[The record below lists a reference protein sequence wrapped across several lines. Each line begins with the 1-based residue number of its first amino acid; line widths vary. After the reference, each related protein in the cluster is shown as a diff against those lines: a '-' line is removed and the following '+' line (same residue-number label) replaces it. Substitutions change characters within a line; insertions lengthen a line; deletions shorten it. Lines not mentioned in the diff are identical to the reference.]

1 MNFLAP
7 AVLDYVLNNE
17 LPEKIGNSHPVM
29 APHGTFPSQGDDR
42 WVAVACETEE
52 HWHALCEVV
61 GFGDEYLNLGLEE
74 RRNRSTEIE
83 EVISDWSAGL
93 TGVEAQELL
102 QAAGVPAHQ
111 LQNSED
117 LANDPQLQHRRHFR
131 EVASA
136 TNGTMFVEGTRFQM
150 SRSTDEITDC
160 GPTYGQHTFQ
170 VLEEILG
177 YDADRIAELAV
188 AGVLE

>member
-1 MNFLAP
+1 MNFLTP
-7 AVLDYVLNNE
+7 AILDYVINGS

-29 APHGTFPSQGDDR
+29 APHGTFPSEGDDR
-42 WVAVACETEE
+42 WIAVACETDEQ
-52 HWHALCEVV
+52 WRSLCDVI
-61 GFGDEYLNLGLEE
+61 GLSDDFAALGLADRRSRAEE
-74 RRNRSTEIE
+74 INQ
-83 EVISDWSAGL
+83 VIADWSTGL
-93 TGVEAQELL
+93 SGVEAQELL
-102 QAAGVPAHQ
+102 QTAGVPAHQ
-111 LQNSED
+111 LQNSKD
-117 LANDPQLQHRRHFR
+117 LAEDPQLQFRRHFR

-150 SRSTDEITDC
+150 SRSVDEITRS
-160 GPTYGQHTFQ
+160 GPTYGQDTFQ

>member
-17 LPEKIGNSHPVM
+17 LPEKIGNTHPLM

-42 WVAVACETEE
+42 WVSIACETDDQ
-52 HWHALCEVV
+52 WRALCEVV
-61 GFGDEYLNLGLEE
+61 GLGDDYPNLGLEE
-74 RRNRSTEIE
+74 RRNRISEIDQ
-83 EVISDWSAGL
+83 VISGWSEGL
-93 TGVEAQELL
+93 TGVEAQEIL

-117 LANDPQLQHRRHFR
+117 LASDSQLQHRRHFR

-150 SRSTDEITDC
+150 SRSTDEITDS